1 MLCGI
6 EIDELN
12 SLLWKS
18 ENPVAICLL
27 NMGSP
32 DLSTKSVHLQ
42 QNHLRMLEL
51 RLWLL
56 LAVTAL
62 AVAGGLALGLALA
75 RTPVVQDYLPSGPAF
90 FHKALVTHVVFSFQV
105 WLLALLAALAAST
118 ASRPG
123 PGLVGVGLAAIGG
136 MLMLVVT
143 LAGWGEAS
151 LNNYVPVLDHPLYFA
166 GLVLL
171 AIGVAASL
179 WRPGTGLAALGW
191 CYAVALGCFALAS
204 WRLPAEMDPAFRLER
219 LFWGGGHVLQFVN
232 TGLVMVAWQR
242 LSGHQPTK
250 LSRLAFVLLALG
262 ASAAVV
268 VELRFDPQ
276 GLAWRQAYT
285 HLLWYMLPLPPVLMA
300 ADVLA
305 ASWRKLDWRSLAG
318 WALLASFWV
327 FALGGGAGFALG
339 AGDTRTP
346 SHYHAMIG
354 GVNVALMGVVIC
366 LLLPSLGRPI
376 GSPRLPRWQIGL
388 YGGGQLLH
396 ALGFYLAG
404 LAGVARKT
412 AGAEQGLDSVFK
424 LVSMG
429 VVGLG
434 GAVAVLGG
442 VLFVGQ
448 VLTRLVRHD

>member
-1 MLCGI
+1 
-6 EIDELN
+6 
-12 SLLWKS
+12 
-18 ENPVAICLL
+18 
-27 NMGSP
+27 MGSR
-32 DLSTKSVHLQ
+32 DLSAKSMHMQ
-42 QNHLRMLEL
+42 QNHFRMLEL

-56 LAVTAL
+56 LAVAAL

-105 WLLALLAALAAST
+105 WLLAMLAALAADT
-118 ASRPG
+118 ARLSW
-123 PGLVGVGLAAIGG
+123 PGLAGVGLCAGG
-136 MLMLVVT
+136 GLLMLAVT

-166 GLVLL
+166 GLALVG
-171 AIGVAASL
+171 AGVAAAL
-179 WRPGTGLAALGW
+179 WRPGTGLAAVGW
-191 CYAVALGCFALAS
+191 CYAVALGCFALAA
-204 WRLPAEMDPAFRLER
+204 WRLPADLDPAFRLER

-242 LSGHQPTK
+242 LSGHQPTR
-250 LSRLAFVLLALG
+250 LSRLAFTLLAVG
-262 ASAAVV
+262 ASSAVV

-285 HLLWYMLPLPPVLMA
+285 DLLWFMLPLPPLLLA
-300 ADVLA
+300 ADVLV
-305 ASWRKLDWRSLAG
+305 SSGRRPDWRSLAG
-318 WALLASFWV
+318 GALGASWLV

-354 GVNVALMGVVIC
+354 GVNVALMGLVIC
-366 LLLPSLGRPI
+366 VLLPRLGRPI
-376 GSPRLPRWQIGL
+376 LSPRLPRWQIGL

-448 VLTRLVRHD
+448 VLARLVRHD

>member
-1 MLCGI
+1 
-6 EIDELN
+6 
-12 SLLWKS
+12 
-18 ENPVAICLL
+18 
-27 NMGSP
+27 MGSP
-32 DLSTKSVHLQ
+32 DLSAKSVHMQ
-42 QNHLRMLEL
+42 QNHFRILEL

-56 LAVTAL
+56 LAVAAL

-75 RTPVVQDYLPSGPAF
+75 RTPVIQDYLPSGPAF

-105 WLLALLAALAAST
+105 WLLAMLAALSATGGAHP
-118 ASRPG
+118 A
-123 PGLVGVGLAAIGG
+123 PGLAGVGLSTAGAG
-136 MLMLVVT
+136 LMLAVT
-143 LAGWGEAS
+143 LAGWGDAS

-166 GLVLL
+166 GLGLVG
-171 AIGVAASL
+171 AGVAAAL
-179 WRPGTGLAALGW
+179 WRPGTGLAAVGW
-191 CYAVALGCFALAS
+191 CYGVALACFAVAA
-204 WRLPAEMDPAFRLER
+204 WRLPTDLDPAFRLER

-232 TGLVMVAWQR
+232 TGLVMAAWQALAGR
-242 LSGHQPTK
+242 HPTP
-250 LSRLAFVLLALG
+250 LSRLAFVLLAVG
-262 ASAAVV
+262 ASAALVI
-268 VELRFDPQ
+268 EMRFDPQ

-285 HLLWYMLPLPPVLMA
+285 QMLWFLLPAPPLLLA

-305 ASWRKLDWRSLAG
+305 ASRRTLNWRSLAG
-318 WALLASFWV
+318 WALLASWLV

-354 GVNVALMGVVIC
+354 GVNVALMGLVIC
-366 LLLPSLGRPI
+366 VLLPRLQRPI
-376 GSPRLPRWQIGL
+376 VSPRLPRWQIGL

-412 AGAEQGLDSVFK
+412 AGVEQGLDSAFK

-448 VLTRLVRHD
+448 VLARLVRHD

>member
-1 MLCGI
+1 
-6 EIDELN
+6 
-12 SLLWKS
+12 
-18 ENPVAICLL
+18 
-27 NMGSP
+27 
-32 DLSTKSVHLQ
+32 
-42 QNHLRMLEL
+42 MLEL

-75 RTPVVQDYLPSGPAF
+75 RTPGVQDYLPSGPAF

-105 WLLALLAALAAST
+105 WLLTMLAALSASD
-118 ASRPG
+118 AGNPW
-123 PGLVGVGLAAIGG
+123 PGLVGVGFCTFGG
-136 MLMLVVT
+136 ALMLVVT

-171 AIGVAASL
+171 ALGVAAAV
-179 WRPGTGLAALGW
+179 WRPGTGMPAVGW
-191 CYAVALGCFALAS
+191 CYAVALFCFVLAA
-204 WRLPAEMDPAFRLER
+204 WRLPAGLDPAFRLER

-242 LSGHQPTK
+242 LGGYHPTP
-250 LSRLAFVLLALG
+250 LSRLAFGLLAVG
-262 ASAAVV
+262 ASAALV

-276 GLAWRQAYT
+276 GLAWREAYT
-285 HLLWYMLPLPPVLMA
+285 QMLWFLLPVPPVLVA
-300 ADVLA
+300 ADVLVS
-305 ASWRKLDWRSLAG
+305 SWCKLDWRSLAG
-318 WALLASFWV
+318 WALLASFLV

-366 LLLPSLGRPI
+366 LLLPRLGRPI
-376 GSPRLPRWQIGL
+376 PSPRLPRWQIGL

-412 AGAEQGLDSVFK
+412 AGAEQGLDSAFK

-434 GAVAVLGG
+434 GAIAVLGG

-448 VLTRLVRHD
+448 VLARLVRHD

>member
-1 MLCGI
+1 MH
-6 EIDELN
+6 
-12 SLLWKS
+12 
-18 ENPVAICLL
+18 
-27 NMGSP
+27 M
-32 DLSTKSVHLQ
+32 Q
-42 QNHLRMLEL
+42 QNNFRMLEL

-56 LAVTAL
+56 LAVAAL
-62 AVAGGLALGLALA
+62 AVAGALALGLALA
-75 RTPVVQDYLPSGPAF
+75 RTPVAQDYLPSGPAF

-105 WLLALLAALAAST
+105 WLLAMASALSAET
-118 ASRPG
+118 ARHPW
-123 PGLVGVGLAAIGG
+123 PGLAGLALSSLGG
-136 MLMLVVT
+136 LLMLAVT

-151 LNNYVPVLDHPLYFA
+151 LNNYVPVLDHPLYFIGL
-166 GLVLL
+166 GLVG
-171 AIGVAASL
+171 AGVAVAL
-179 WRPGTGLAALGW
+179 WRPGTGLAAIGW
-191 CYAVALGCFALAS
+191 CYGVALGCFVLAA
-204 WRLPAEMDPAFRLER
+204 WRLPTDLDSAFRLER

-232 TGLVMVAWQR
+232 TGLVMVAWQK
-242 LSGHQPTK
+242 LTGHQSTT
-250 LSRLAFVLLALG
+250 LSRLAFALLAVG

-276 GLAWRQAYT
+276 GMAWRQAYT
-285 HLLWYMLPLPPVLMA
+285 QLLWYMLPLPPLLLA
-300 ADVLA
+300 LDVLA
-305 ASWRKLDWRSLAG
+305 SSWRKLDWRSLAA
-318 WALLASFWV
+318 WALLASWLV

-366 LLLPSLGRPI
+366 ILLPRLGRPI
-376 GSPRLPRWQIGL
+376 PSPRLPRWQIGL